1 MQLEERKVAGFQVC
15 CFLFT
20 AGINITTKKNSA
32 YMTGKSLKDFL
43 LKRLG
48 YASEIAVSGTS

>member
-1 MQLEERKVAGFQVC
+1 MQLEERKVTGFQVC
-15 CFLFT
+15 SFLFT
-20 AGINITTKKNSA
+20 AGINMTKNSA
-32 YMTGKSLKDFL
+32 YMTGRSLKDFL

>member
-1 MQLEERKVAGFQVC
+1 MQLEERKVTGFQVC
-15 CFLFT
+15 SFLFT
-20 AGINITTKKNSA
+20 AGINIMTKNSA